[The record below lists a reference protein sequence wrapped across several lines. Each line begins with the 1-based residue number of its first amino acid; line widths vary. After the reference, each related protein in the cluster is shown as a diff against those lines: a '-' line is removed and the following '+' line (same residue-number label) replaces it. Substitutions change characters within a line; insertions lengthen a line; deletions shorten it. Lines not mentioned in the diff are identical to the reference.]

1 MTDDAPA
8 LPETLACPKC
18 RAGMRIQRYPENDAY
33 RCAGCHGLW
42 LPLMANEQLEER
54 AAQVDPATYQG
65 SSGPEPRTLMCPQ
78 CTFVPLIRMV
88 DAAQPDLH
96 FESCKECYGRYYDAG
111 EFRQA
116 SDEPSLLERLFGR
129 D

>member
-1 MTDDAPA
+1 MPSDAV
-8 LPETLACPKC
+8 LPDTLTCPKC
-18 RAGMRIQRYPENDAY
+18 DAQMHIQRYPENDAY
-33 RCAGCHGLW
+33 RCEGCKGLW
-42 LPLMANEQLEER
+42 LPLMAHEQLEER
-54 AAQVDPATYQG
+54 ADMIDPEEYQG

-78 CTFVPLIRMV
+78 CEFVPLIRMV
-88 DAAQPDLH
+88 DVGQPGLH

-111 EFRQA
+111 EFRAA